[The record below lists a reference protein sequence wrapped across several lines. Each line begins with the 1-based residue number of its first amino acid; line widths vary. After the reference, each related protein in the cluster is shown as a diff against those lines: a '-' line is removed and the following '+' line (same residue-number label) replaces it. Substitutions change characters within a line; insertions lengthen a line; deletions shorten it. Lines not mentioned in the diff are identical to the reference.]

1 MAAHDDLKRLFVSIG
16 VNEQKAEETA
26 RNEKLASSLKALV
39 DLASATG
46 AVDKPKGLLLYG
58 IATRFPGTA
67 KEAAKKALAAHVAAG
82 KIKSDTQLTSALDY
96 IKGHPTIESLDAEF
110 DKHCGVGVEI
120 TADDIKR
127 AVAALIKSREAEL
140 KEKRYQFVGTLL
152 SALKVELRWA
162 DGKAVKDELDSQ
174 VAAILGPRTAE
185 DDAPAKGK
193 AKKDDKKPEATE
205 KAAAAPKATAPAQA
219 GDGEEKT
226 FSGAV
231 LHFHKVGENFKTEG
245 YVVTDKTME
254 LLRRH
259 VEIVKGKVHT
269 RFPPE
274 PNGILHIGHAKA
286 MYLNFMYAK
295 VNGGNC
301 YFRYDDTNPAKEEER
316 FFVGIRQM
324 VDWLGHKPYKVTH
337 TSDYFQEL
345 YDLAVRLTMDGHA
358 YICHQSEAE
367 VKENIPSPFRE
378 RPVGE
383 SLKLL
388 EDMRKGK
395 IDEGKAT
402 LRMKHTMEDGKLDP
416 VAYRIKFHPHF
427 KTGDEWCIYPTYDY
441 SHCLIDSI
449 ENITHSLC
457 TKEFQNRRMSYY
469 WLCNTLGVY
478 CPVQWEYG
486 RLSINYTVLS
496 KRKIQKL
503 IEIGKVSDWD
513 DPRLH
518 TLMGLRRRGFPADA
532 INNFCEKIGVT
543 MAQVN
548 VDPSLLESCV
558 RDYLNVSASRAMAVL
573 EPLRVVITD
582 IPADKTVSVTVPNIP
597 GDDAKGS
604 HEIKVG
610 RVIFIERGD
619 FKEAPEKGYRRLAPN
634 QIVGLKHAGLVL
646 TLQKINKDASG
657 NVTEL
662 EVTSAPLSADNK
674 PKAFVH
680 WVAEPSKHNRAAVAE
695 IRLINTLF
703 LHKNPE
709 DKDQVP
715 EGWLTDLND
724 KSMVTISNALVDDTV
739 AGAKV
744 GDSFQFERVGYF
756 CVDPD
761 SDVKAGRL
769 VFNRIVELKEDAGK
783 A

>member
-1 MAAHDDLKRLFVSIG
+1 MALLK
-16 VNEQKAEETA
+16 QH
-26 RNEKLASSLKALV
+26 V
-39 DLASATG
+39 DA
-46 AVDKPKGLLLYG
+46 
-58 IATRFPGTA
+58 
-67 KEAAKKALAAHVAAG
+67 
-82 KIKSDTQLTSALDY
+82 
-96 IKGHPTIESLDAEF
+96 
-110 DKHCGVGVEI
+110 
-120 TADDIKR
+120 
-127 AVAALIKSREAEL
+127 
-140 KEKRYQFVGTLL
+140 
-152 SALKVELRWA
+152 
-162 DGKAVKDELDSQ
+162 
-174 VAAILGPRTAE
+174 
-185 DDAPAKGK
+185 
-193 AKKDDKKPEATE
+193 
-205 KAAAAPKATAPAQA
+205 
-219 GDGEEKT
+219 
-226 FSGAV
+226 
-231 LHFHKVGENFKTEG
+231 
-245 YVVTDKTME
+245 
-254 LLRRH
+254 
-259 VEIVKGKVHT
+259 VKGKVHT

-286 MYLNFMYAK
+286 MYLNFTYAK

-337 TSDYFQEL
+337 TSDYFKEL
-345 YDLAVRLTMDGHA
+345 YDLGVKLTRMGHA
-358 YICHQSEAE
+358 YVCHQTEAE
-367 VKENIPSPFRE
+367 VKENIPSPWRD
-378 RPVGE
+378 RPVAE

-427 KTGDEWCIYPTYDY
+427 KTGDDWCIYPTYDY
-441 SHCLIDSI
+441 SHCLVDSI

-469 WLCNTLGVY
+469 WLCNTLEVY

-518 TLMGLRRRGFPADA
+518 TLMGLKRRGFPPEAV
-532 INNFCEKIGVT
+532 NNFCEKIGVT

-558 RDYLNVSASRAMAVL
+558 RDVLNVTATRAMAVL
-573 EPLRVVITD
+573 EPLRVVITNV
-582 IPADKTVSVTVPNIP
+582 PEGKTETVTVPNIP
-597 GDDAKGS
+597 GDDSKGS
-604 HEIKVG
+604 HTIKIG
-610 RVIFIERGD
+610 RVVYIERSD
-619 FKEAPEKGYRRLAPN
+619 FKETPEKGYRRLAPN
-634 QIVGLKHAGLVL
+634 QPVGLKHAGLVL
-646 TLQKINKDASG
+646 TLQKISKDAAG
-657 NVTEL
+657 HVTEL
-662 EVTSAPLSADNK
+662 EVTSAPLGADNK

-680 WVAEPSKHNRAAVAE
+680 WVAEPSAANRAARADV
-695 IRLINTLF
+695 RLINNLF

-709 DKDQVP
+709 DKEQVP
-715 EGWLTDLND
+715 NGWLSDLNEN
-724 KSMVTISNALVDDTV
+724 SMVTVADALVDDTV

-744 GDSFQFERVGYF
+744 GDRFQFERVGF
-756 CVDPD
+756 FAVDPD
-761 SDVKAGRL
+761 SEKRGRL